1 MGGEKHKFFIVFS
14 GRGKQSLNYGF
25 SPVLE
30 FTLLEKE
37 EEKTREKI
45 EPKVPEV
52 EPVTVTPL
60 RKKKLPPVVSKVKI
74 EDKKKE

>member
-1 MGGEKHKFFIVFS
+1 MFS

-52 EPVTVTPL
+52 VEPVTVTPL
-60 RKKKLPPVVSKVKI
+60 RKGKV
-74 EDKKKE
+74 E